1 MKPFRSVV
9 LGAVLLAAAA
19 NAAPTAEA
27 PLLSQAQLKWFAAD
41 LAADLARLCP
51 PSQPG
56 DQAAF
61 DRCRQGLFED
71 SMLRR
76 DLAPRLLWGRVH
88 KDTGTSLKDTNLTQF
103 APDVLAGMYLPLFMF
118 NGRHTVEYDARENLF
133 LVRLETAFRNRL
145 APGQFPYPFW
155 HDDAKWSTYQG
166 ANSILLWID
175 PKTTK
180 IKIVQFTDRGATPP
194 IVGSEPVKHAKFDG
208 KWLWTDDAGRVQPQ
222 VTLFDGLFH
231 AENPYLPKLDGAYKT
246 FALRMRDAQC
256 DTCHVP
262 SNPDKMKRLV
272 LLQTPAHAAGEI
284 ERLMKAV
291 REDKMPR
298 DEVGIEQPL
307 DAKLK
312 NALLESGGAFETLV
326 RAAKGWEATAWLS
339 DRQAGFPPQLPPW
352 QRRAKRC
359 EAGC

>member
-1 MKPFRSVV
+1 MKPLRSAV
-9 LGAVLLAAAA
+9 LGAALLAAA
-19 NAAPTAEA
+19 NAAPAAEE
-27 PLLSQAQLKWFAAD
+27 PLPSRAQIERFAAD

-71 SMLRR
+71 SILRR

-88 KDTGTSLKDTNLTQF
+88 KDPGTSLKETTLTQF

-133 LVRLETAFRNRL
+133 LVRMDTAFRNRL

-155 HDDAKWSTYQG
+155 HDEAKWNTYQG

-180 IKIVQFTDRGATPP
+180 IKIAQFTDRAATPP
-194 IVGSEPVKHAKFDG
+194 IVGSERVQQPKFDG

-222 VTLFDGLFH
+222 VTLFDGLFR
-231 AENPYLPKLDGAYKT
+231 AGNPYLPKLDVAYKA

-256 DTCHVP
+256 DSCHVP
-262 SNPDKMKRLV
+262 NNPEGMKRLV

-291 REDKMPR
+291 RNDKMPL
-298 DEVGIEQPL
+298 DDVGIEQPL

-312 NALLESGGAFETLV
+312 NALLESGGAFEALV
-326 RAAKGWEATAWLS
+326 RAAKDWEASRLAQRPAS
-339 DRQAGFPPQLPPW
+339 GFPAPTAAVAAP
-352 QRRAKRC
+352 R
-359 EAGC
+359 